1 MVYVIAGAAIT
12 PFHGD
17 ESTQVYM
24 SRDYAY
30 QFLQRDLN
38 LVTFYD
44 PPISAQEQDLRLLNG
59 TLNKY
64 LIGLAWHIG
73 GFSQSDINEQWDW
86 GGSWEYNQSSN
97 HAPSPALL
105 NVARMPSTI
114 FLALGVPVMFALGW
128 LTGGTWA
135 AVAASLLYALH
146 PALLING
153 RRAMMEGS
161 LTFFSLLT
169 VLAGAWWLRRRNW
182 IGALALGLA
191 AGLTVAS
198 KHTGAF
204 TVVAVFGLVGVVALF
219 TPSPSLSQK
228 ANLTPHPP
236 LLKERERQT
245 SPDKPLSL
253 GRGGRGEVAVRLP
266 GVMLILLAAFVAAL
280 TFYALNPAWWGDPL
294 SRASDVL
301 RLRQDLLA
309 GQTATFGGYA
319 DFGAALAGFWRQV
332 FVTPPQYFEVAGWDV
347 YLADQISAYEGSIW
361 HGLHVGAL
369 ILVPLVLIGI
379 VYLMRK
385 TERSLRV
392 LISGWALVVLASVLL
407 LTPIEWQRY
416 YLPAYPPVLLLAA
429 VGVAGIVGWV
439 RKRTRHASSLQTMFR
454 FTILR

>member
-1 MVYVIAGAAIT
+1 MLYVIAGAALT

-38 LVTFYD
+38 LVMFHD
-44 PPISAQEQDLRLLNG
+44 PPLSAQEQDLRLLNG

-64 LIGLAWHIG
+64 LIGLAWHLG
-73 GFSQSDINEQWDW
+73 GFTLADINEQWDW
-86 GGSWEYNQSSN
+86 GGAWDYNQSSN
-97 HAPSPALL
+97 HAPTPALL
-105 NVARMPSTI
+105 NVARLPSAI

-128 LTGGTWA
+128 LTGGAWA
-135 AVAASLLYALH
+135 AVTASLLYALH

-182 IGALALGLA
+182 IAALALGLA

-204 TVVAVFGLVGVVALF
+204 TVAAVFGVVGVVARCD
-219 TPSPSLSQK
+219 PSPDPSPYGGREPADSLR
-228 ANLTPHPP
+228 LHP
-236 LLKERERQT
+236 
-245 SPDKPLSL
+245 SSHS
-253 GRGGRGEVAVRLP
+253 GRGGERSERGWGLALFP
-266 GVMLILLAAFVAAL
+266 ACSLLAAFVAAL
-280 TFYALNPAWWGDPL
+280 TFYALNPAWWSDPL
-294 SRASDVL
+294 SRAGDVL

-319 DFGAALAGFWRQV
+319 DFGAALVGFWNQV

-347 YLADQISAYEGSIW
+347 YIADQIAAYEGSIW
-361 HGLHVGAL
+361 RGLHIGAV
-369 ILVPLVLIGI
+369 ILVPLVLIGV
-379 VYLMRK
+379 VYLLRK

-392 LISGWALVVLASVLL
+392 LVGGWALVMLASVLL

-429 VGVAGIVGWV
+429 FGVAGIVDWV
-439 RKRTRHASSLQTMFR
+439 RNRTRPIVGSSVQ
-454 FTILR
+454 

>member
-1 MVYVIAGAAIT
+1 MLYVIAGAALT

-38 LVTFYD
+38 LVMFHD
-44 PPISAQEQDLRLLNG
+44 PPLSAQEQDLRLLNG

-64 LIGLAWHIG
+64 LIGLAWHLG
-73 GFSQSDINEQWDW
+73 GFTLDNINQQWDW
-86 GGSWEYNQSSN
+86 GGSWDYNQSSN
-97 HAPSPALL
+97 HAPTPALL
-105 NVARMPSTI
+105 NVARLPSAI
-114 FLALGVPVMFALGW
+114 FLALGVPVLFALGW
-128 LTGGTWA
+128 LTGGAWA
-135 AVAASLLYALH
+135 AFAASLLYALH

-182 IGALALGLA
+182 IAALALGLA

-204 TVVAVFGLVGVVALF
+204 TVAAVFGLVGVVALF
-219 TPSPSLSQK
+219 TSPPAPLSIGRGGSVLAK
-228 ANLTPHPP
+228 SP
-236 LLKERERQT
+236 LPTERERQT
-245 SPDKPLSL
+245 SPGKPLAL
-253 GRGGRGEVAVRLP
+253 GRGVWGEVAVRMP

-280 TFYALNPAWWGDPL
+280 TFYALNPAWWRDPL
-294 SRASDVL
+294 SRAGDVL

-309 GQTATFGGYA
+309 GQTATFGGYPN
-319 DFGAALAGFWRQV
+319 FGAALAGFWNQL

-347 YLADQISAYEGSIW
+347 YLADQIAAYEGSIW
-361 HGLHVGAL
+361 RGLHIGAVM
-369 ILVPLVLIGI
+369 LVPLVLIGVI
-379 VYLMRK
+379 YLLRK

-392 LISGWALVVLASVLL
+392 LIGGWALVMLASVLL

-429 VGVAGIVGWV
+429 LGVAGAVNWLRV
-439 RKRTRHASSLQTMFR
+439 RSAPKQPVL
-454 FTILR
+454 

>member
-1 MVYVIAGAAIT
+1 MLYVIAGAALT

-38 LVTFYD
+38 LVTFHD
-44 PPISAQEQDLRLLNG
+44 PPLSAQEQDLRLLNG

-64 LIGLAWHIG
+64 LIGLAWHLG
-73 GFSQSDINEQWDW
+73 GFTLADINEQWDW
-86 GGSWEYNQSSN
+86 GGSWDYNQSTN
-97 HAPSPALL
+97 HAPTPALL
-105 NVARMPSTI
+105 NVARLPSAI
-114 FLALGVPVMFALGW
+114 LLALGVPVMFALGW
-128 LTGGTWA
+128 LTGGAWA

-146 PALLING
+146 PAMLING

-182 IGALALGLA
+182 IAALALGLA

-204 TVVAVFGLVGVVALF
+204 TVAAVFGLVGLLAIA
-219 TPSPSLSQK
+219 TPSPTLPRIRGREPADSSRL
-228 ANLTPHPP
+228 HP
-236 LLKERERQT
+236 
-245 SPDKPLSL
+245 SSNS
-253 GRGGRGEVAVRLP
+253 GRGGERSERGWGRALLL
-266 GVMLILLAAFVAAL
+266 MLFAAFVAAL
-280 TFYALNPAWWGDPL
+280 TFYALNPAWWSDPL
-294 SRASDVL
+294 SRAGGVL

-319 DFGAALAGFWRQV
+319 DSGAALSGFWNQL

-347 YLADQISAYEGSIW
+347 YITDQIAAYEGSIW
-361 HGLHVGAL
+361 RGLSVGAVM
-369 ILVPLVLIGI
+369 LVPMVLIGVI
-379 VYLMRK
+379 YLLRK

-392 LISGWALVVLASVLL
+392 LVGGWALVMLASVLL

-429 VGVAGIVGWV
+429 LGVAGIVDWV
-439 RKRTRHASSLQTMFR
+439 RNRTRPIVGSSVQ
-454 FTILR
+454 